1 MPQSKYLT
9 NTSMNILQNL
19 LNKTLVSEEIKL
31 LEHLE
36 DKYKFKVL
44 FQNALDDFH
53 KLNQADDDFKADFVL
68 LVSQLIHTV
77 NYQLRKIEHLCARQK
92 SEAQSIILTIA
103 RGLQLEIGHSV
114 TNFTDFM
121 QLAVERAAYLH
132 DYDEQRAKQELRLI
146 SQKQDPAPQ
155 NTQPQKQ
162 PVFEW
167 HGSPIQLKILA
178 RQCVAKNWIEKEY
191 DIVSFF
197 SKNKPTAEKI
207 ICWNR
212 EHLYHLLILFD
223 HLYTQKKWV
232 RLSKGKG
239 VWKALSPILRD
250 FSKNP
255 IENNLLKMRHRL
267 FENYEHYRT
276 QHLDIEQLIDY
287 ITASESNQKN

>member
-1 MPQSKYLT
+1 
-9 NTSMNILQNL
+9 MNILQNL
-19 LNKTLVSEEIKL
+19 LHKTLVEEEIKL

-44 FQNALDDFH
+44 FQNALDEFY

-114 TNFTDFM
+114 TNFTDLM

-146 SQKQDPAPQ
+146 SQQQDPAPQ
-155 NTQPQKQ
+155 NMQLQEQ

-167 HGSPIQLKILA
+167 HGSPMQLKILA

-197 SKNKPTAEKI
+197 SKNKPIAEKI
-207 ICWNR
+207 IYWNR
-212 EHLYHLLILFD
+212 AHLYELLILFD
-223 HLYTQKKWV
+223 HLYSQKKWV

-239 VWKALSPILRD
+239 VWKALSPVLRD
-250 FSKNP
+250 FSKNL
-255 IENNLLKMRHRL
+255 IENNLTKMRHRL
-267 FENYEHYRT
+267 FDNYENYPT
-276 QHLDIEQLIDY
+276 QHTDIEQLILY
-287 ITASESNQKN
+287 ITNAAASASP